1 MEIKNKKI
9 LVTGGAG
16 FIGSALVR
24 ELLKDGGKVIVYD
37 NFVTGDL
44 SNLEEVKKEIKI
56 IEGDILDPNLAQIFK
71 ENEIDIV
78 FNLAAEPYIPSCYEK
93 PERFFQVNAY
103 GAMNVL
109 LAAKKASVKR
119 ILQYSSSEVYGTAIY
134 TPMDESHPTLPCS
147 TYAVS
152 KLAADRL
159 CFTLYH
165 EQKIPI
171 IILRQFN
178 VYGPRETHPYVI
190 PEIITQLNKGKE
202 LKLGNIKATRDFT
215 YVEDAAKGSIALM
228 KCDQAVGQT
237 INMGSGKDYSIKEI
251 AQKIAKLMGQK
262 NIKIKVENKRFR
274 PFDVQKLQANFFKMH
289 QSTGWEPK
297 IAFEEGLKRTI
308 EWYKQNNSKWL
319 WEKKIAPEEKIWR
332 DPYRKKN

>member
-1 MEIKNKKI
+1 MEIKGKKI

-24 ELLKDGGKVIVYD
+24 ELLKEGGKVIVYD

-56 IEGDILDPNLAQIFK
+56 VKGDILDPNLAQILK
-71 ENEIDIV
+71 KNEIDII
-78 FNLAAEPYIPSCYEK
+78 FHLAAEPYIPSCYEK

-103 GAMNVL
+103 GTLKVM
-109 LAAKKASVKR
+109 LAAKKAGVKR
-119 ILQYSSSEVYGTAIY
+119 TLQYSTSEVYGTAIY
-134 TPMDESHPTLPCS
+134 APMDEFHPTNPCS

-159 CFTLYH
+159 CFSLYH

-178 VYGPRETHPYVI
+178 VFGPRETQPYVI
-190 PEIITQLNKGKE
+190 PEIITQLNRGKE

-215 YVEDAAKGSIALM
+215 YVDDAARGAVALM
-228 KCDQAVGQT
+228 QCDRAVGQVV
-237 INMGSGKDYSIKEI
+237 NMGSGQDFSIKEI
-251 AQKIAKLMGQK
+251 AQKIAKLMGRK
-262 NIKIKVENKRFR
+262 NIKIKTEKKRLR
-274 PFDVQKLQANFFKMH
+274 PFDVEKLQANYFKMH
-289 QSTGWEPK
+289 RLTGWEPR
-297 IAFEEGLKRTI
+297 INFEEGLKKII
-308 EWYKQNNSKWL
+308 EWYYQNGSKWL

-332 DPYRKKN
+332 K